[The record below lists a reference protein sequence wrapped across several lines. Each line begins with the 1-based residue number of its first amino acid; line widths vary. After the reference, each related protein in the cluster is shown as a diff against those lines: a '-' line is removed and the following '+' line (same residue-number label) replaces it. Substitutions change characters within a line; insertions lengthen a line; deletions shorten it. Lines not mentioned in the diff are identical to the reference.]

1 MFNPKHVLVY
11 VKYRKNMKVNSPCR
25 DQGQRKEKKIKKQKN
40 RKKKRRKEKKM
51 FVKHSPNNLSLLSVK
66 MGENH

>member
-40 RKKKRRKEKKM
+40 RKKEKKERKEN
-51 FVKHSPNNLSLLSVK
+51 VCQTLT
-66 MGENH
+66 